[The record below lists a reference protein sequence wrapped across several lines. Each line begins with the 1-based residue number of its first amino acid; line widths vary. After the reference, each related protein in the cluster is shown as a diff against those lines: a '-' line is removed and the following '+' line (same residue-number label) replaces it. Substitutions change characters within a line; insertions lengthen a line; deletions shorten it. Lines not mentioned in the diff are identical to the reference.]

1 MIFPARLLVVFFPK
15 EQRICMTFVKGLSWY
30 HSGAMSDAVF
40 QQGGQTENEN
50 VTGCSPDDPTVMGLH
65 LT

>member
-1 MIFPARLLVVFFPK
+1 
-15 EQRICMTFVKGLSWY
+15 MTFVKGLSWY